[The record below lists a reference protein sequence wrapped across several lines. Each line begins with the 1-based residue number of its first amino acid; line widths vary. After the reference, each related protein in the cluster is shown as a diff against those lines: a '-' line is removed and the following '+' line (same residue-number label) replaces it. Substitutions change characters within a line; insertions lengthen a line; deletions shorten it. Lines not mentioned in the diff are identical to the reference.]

1 MSIWKGIQTAYN
13 IYKGWKGAKNVKQ
26 AAQSIFRLHGTPG
39 RGPVASMVG
48 QKPNLNFVS
57 QGGRMGLMEGSGKK
71 GYAGDLRLD
80 RPTGQAGNE
89 WLNLQRNY
97 LAYLNMAE
105 DFEEPGKVRR
115 AVKLTV

>member
-1 MSIWKGIQTAYN
+1 MGFWSGVSDFIGGFDGVRTVSKAVGT
-13 IYKGWKGAKNVKQ
+13 
-26 AAQSIFRLHGTPG
+26 IFGDIGGQPG
-39 RGPVASMVG
+39 RGPVPDLVG
-48 QKPNLNFVS
+48 SKPNLSF
-57 QGGRMGLMEGSGKK
+57 GATRMGLMEGSGKK

-80 RPTGQAGNE
+80 RPTGKAGNE

-115 AVKLTV
+115 AIKLTV